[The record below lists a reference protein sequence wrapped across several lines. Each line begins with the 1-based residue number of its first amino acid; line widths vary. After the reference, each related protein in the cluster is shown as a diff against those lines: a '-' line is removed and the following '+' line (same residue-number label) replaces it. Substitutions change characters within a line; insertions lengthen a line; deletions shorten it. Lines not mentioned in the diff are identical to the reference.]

1 MTEEEHRARGRGI
14 RPTTIREVKA
24 GDCETPGVLQTIMN
38 NNANCLGQP
47 SVLPAERSQNDRP
60 LFKRSCEME
69 GNGRRTKSSFATPT
83 ERTPLTTFLS
93 RLFFPSG
100 KASQFSSSSAPANTV
115 SMLRVT
121 SLARLC
127 LHSPAFAEPDL
138 LREQILLARNKALS

>member
-60 LFKRSCEME
+60 LFKRRKWKVTDGE
-69 GNGRRTKSSFATPT
+69 RRV
-83 ERTPLTTFLS
+83 PLRPQPKAPPSL
-93 RLFFPSG
+93 LFFHVFFFG

-138 LREQILLARNKALS
+138 LREKILLARNKALS